1 MLVPEQRWR
10 SVVMHRRL
18 KTAAIAGTFLI
29 AGVAIGLAIPRT
41 AQVTSGSGA
50 TSRPDHAAPRSTGR
64 NVFSPDI
71 RNDEHVR
78 REQLKVVEML
88 EQQCRTARQN
98 CELAAAARQAL
109 TRTD

>member
-1 MLVPEQRWR
+1 
-10 SVVMHRRL
+10 MHRRRL
-18 KTAAIAGTFLI
+18 KTAAIAGACLI
-29 AGVAIGLAIPRT
+29 AGVAIGFAIPRAT
-41 AQVTSGSGA
+41 QITPSGSGKPA
-50 TSRPDHAAPRSTGR
+50 GPDHAAPRSTGR

-88 EQQCRTARQN
+88 EQQCRSARQN